1 MAFFLP
7 AEGVSGSLANTT
19 NVLKKPLDEDV
30 NAHIARETVKFRT
43 MSRNIPQPM
52 SLTGIS
58 DYMEWKEE
66 IELAAKTAGILEILQ
81 KQNTKP
87 ASREHMHL
95 WNECNMWLYCLIW
108 HSISDEA
115 KGHIYKGP
123 APEYSA
129 YVLWKKVEEA
139 FSEKPDVARRRL
151 MKEICQLSQRN
162 DKEKNNTSNGSD
174 SDRAFVLNI
183 IKIRSRLEKI
193 KFPLP
198 DYFYYD
204 LVLNGI
210 SPGMQDQL
218 ERRLKNPI
226 TFTAEMD
233 FGQFLDELLRQL
245 PVD

>member
-7 AEGVSGSLANTT
+7 AEGVPGSIANTST
-19 NVLKKPLDEDV
+19 NVLKKPMEDDAS
-30 NAHIARETVKFRT
+30 AHIARETVKFRT

-52 SLTGIS
+52 SLTGVP
-58 DYMEWKEE
+58 DYMEWREE
-66 IELAAKTAGILEILQ
+66 IELAARTAGILEILQ

-108 HSISDEA
+108 QSISDEA
-115 KGHIYKGP
+115 KGHIYRGP
-123 APEYSA
+123 APEYLA
-129 YVLWKKVEEA
+129 YTLWKKVEDA
-139 FSEKPDVARRRL
+139 FAEKPDVARRRL
-151 MKEICQLSQRN
+151 MKELCQLSHR
-162 DKEKNNTSNGSD
+162 DSNNTHDKG
-174 SDRAFVLNI
+174 SDRAFVLKV
-183 IKIRSRLEKI
+183 IKNRTRLEKI

-210 SPGMQDQL
+210 STGLQDQL

-245 PVD
+245 PIE